1 MTTLGR
7 AVVSSADRYVVSNV
21 DPYVESNIDHYAV
34 LGNPVAHSQSPFI
47 HARFAEQT
55 GEAIGYDRLLCT
67 AEGFEAAVREFA
79 NAGGRGCNITMP
91 FKTQAW
97 NLATH
102 VSEQAALAEASNVL
116 RFDQAGWFADNTDGV
131 GLVRDIELN
140 AKRPLAGA
148 RVLMLGAGGA
158 AAGAL
163 GPLLG
168 ARPAELVVAN
178 RSAAKAQAL
187 VTRHAAL
194 AASNAVNLRAAE
206 LHDCGTSGG
215 RAFDVLINATASSLS
230 AAAVPVSAS
239 VLRPGSLAL
248 DMAYG
253 PSALAFLDWA
263 LAHGAVGRDGLGML
277 VEQAAESFVIW
288 RGVRPDT
295 APVLAALIERV
306 NAAAVR

>member
-1 MTTLGR
+1 MTGLN
-7 AVVSSADRYVVSNV
+7 DRYVVSKV
-21 DPYVESNIDHYAV
+21 DHSVVGKVDHYVVGNIDHYVV

-55 GEAIGYDRLLCT
+55 GEAISYDRLLCT

-97 NLATH
+97 RMAAH
-102 VSEQAALAEASNVL
+102 FSERAVLAEASNTL
-116 RFDQAGWFADNTDGV
+116 RFDAAGWFADNTDGV

-163 GPLLG
+163 GPLLQ

-178 RSAAKAQAL
+178 RSVEKAQAL
-187 VTRHAAL
+187 VQRHAGL
-194 AASNAVNLRAAE
+194 ADGASVKLQATTLQ
-206 LHDCGTSGG
+206 DCGSQ
-215 RAFDVLINATASSLS
+215 FDVVINATASSLS
-230 AAAVPVSAS
+230 TAAVPVSAS
-239 VLRPGSLAL
+239 VLRSGSLAL

-263 LAHGAVGRDGLGML
+263 HAHGAVGRDGLGML
-277 VEQAAESFVIW
+277 VEQAAEAFFIW

-295 APVLAALIERV
+295 SPVLAALLERV